1 MSMRKTT
8 NREGLLPELAS
19 LPRRVRTEI
28 TYFGGLSAMG
38 KGCLAEMS
46 NLSARGRGA
55 LTTRTPRGA
64 FTFQKGDGLPLGMIF
79 FDGSLFYARGGFLY
93 ATADGETERMIGSV
107 NGEKKVFFVFND
119 CLYIYP
125 DKLYVKRGEDRLY
138 TLELDSGV
146 VESAE
151 FSGSVITLPS
161 GMTWS
166 GLGFSAG
173 DGLRVQN
180 ADDDVPA
187 PEGYYHIV
195 SVRGRSATVKE
206 YLSTSLTSK
215 ARFLREV
222 PDLDAACVSG
232 RRVYGIREKSI
243 YVSAEGSAT
252 DFFSSKG
259 SDGRGAVIL
268 SADGEGDLTA
278 CAPWQGYVIFFKSD
292 RVYKLLGNQADSFVL
307 QERTAVG
314 IPGAL
319 AGTLCE
325 VGGDLY
331 YCSGGCVFRYRGQDP
346 EQVAPL
352 VGGAATEGC
361 AGSDGQAYYLAI
373 TQSGADWR
381 QYVYLPLRDEWYAED
396 VLHVV
401 CMAQREGFLYLLGAD
416 GNVWVTS
423 SDGRDTGCRFT
434 EEDDSGLVE
443 ATAVLPP
450 DYHLQPSV
458 CRPVGLYIR
467 ATAAAGASMEVLADY
482 ADGYAGKDA
491 DGTAPVSLGHFEGG
505 MTDRLLRVRMPSNS
519 CDGVKVILRM
529 KGDWV
534 IHAVMREYA

>member
-1 MSMRKTT
+1 
-8 NREGLLPELAS
+8 
-19 LPRRVRTEI
+19 
-28 TYFGGLSAMG
+28 
-38 KGCLAEMS
+38 
-46 NLSARGRGA
+46 
-55 LTTRTPRGA
+55 
-64 FTFQKGDGLPLGMIF
+64 
-79 FDGSLFYARGGFLY
+79 
-93 ATADGETERMIGSV
+93 MIGSV

-119 CLYIYP
+119 CLYMYP

-195 SVRGRSATVKE
+195 SVHGRSATVKE
-206 YLSTSLTSK
+206 YLSTSLISK

-232 RRVYGIREKSI
+232 GRVYGIREKSI

-292 RVYKLLGNQADSFVL
+292 RVYKLLGNRADSFVL

-325 VGGDLY
+325 VGGELY

-346 EQVAPL
+346 EQGAPL

-373 TQSGADWR
+373 PQSGADWR
-381 QYVYLPLRDEWYAED
+381 QYVYLPLREEWYAED
-396 VLHVV
+396 ELYVV
-401 CMAQREGFLYLLGAD
+401 HMAQREGFLYLLGAD
-416 GNVWVTS
+416 GNVWMTS
-423 SDGRDTGCRFT
+423 SDGRWPACPFDETAQAGQIASSVTLTADRFGEPAGFRLTGV
-434 EEDDSGLVE
+434 S
-443 ATAVLPP
+443 
-450 DYHLQPSV
+450 
-458 CRPVGLYIR
+458 IR
-467 ATAAAGASMEVLADY
+467 ATGAVGGTLRVWGTYTAGERTETCLLAT
-482 ADGYAGKDA
+482 YAG
-491 DGTAPVSLGHFEGG
+491 GFS
-505 MTDRLLRVRMPSNS
+505 DRLLRVPLIPRL
-519 CDGVKVILRM
+519 CDGVTLRLDM
-529 KGDWV
+529 TGDWV
-534 IHAVMREYA
+534 LHAVTRAYETLPL

>member
-38 KGCLAEMS
+38 KGCLSEMS
-46 NLSARGRGA
+46 NLSVRGRGA
-55 LTTRTPRGA
+55 LATRSPRGA
-64 FTFQKGDGLPLGMIF
+64 FTFQRGGGLPRGMAF

-93 ATADGETERMIGSV
+93 ATADGESARQIGSV
-107 NGEKKVFFVFND
+107 SGEKKIFFVFND

-161 GMTWS
+161 GLTWS
-166 GLGFSAG
+166 GLGFAAG
-173 DGLRVQN
+173 DGLRVLN

-187 PEGYYHIV
+187 PEGYYHII

-222 PDLDAACVSG
+222 PDLDAVCVSG
-232 RRVYGIREKSI
+232 SRVYGMQGKHV

-252 DFFSSKG
+252 DFFSGKG

-268 SADGEGDLTA
+268 SADGEGNLTA

-292 RVYKLLGNQADSFVL
+292 RIYKLLGNRADSFVL
-307 QERTAVG
+307 QERAAVG
-314 IPGAL
+314 IPKAL

-331 YCSGGCVFRYRGQDP
+331 YCSGSGVFRYRGQDP
-346 EQVAPL
+346 EWVAPL
-352 VGGAATEGC
+352 AGGAATEGC
-361 AGSDGQAYYLAI
+361 GGSDGQAYYLAI
-373 TQSGADWR
+373 AQAGTGWR

-396 VLHVV
+396 DLHTV
-401 CMAQREGFLYLLGAD
+401 CMAQREGFLYLVGEG
-416 GNVWVTS
+416 GNVWMTS
-423 SDGRDTGCRFT
+423 SDGRKTGCRFT
-434 EEDDSGLVE
+434 EEDAGELFE

-450 DYHLQPSV
+450 DYHLQPNV
-458 CRPVGLYIR
+458 CRPGGLYIR
-467 ATAAAGASMEVLADY
+467 ATAAEGASMEVLVDY
-482 ADGYAGKDA
+482 ADSYAGKDA
-491 DGTAPVSLGHFEGG
+491 DGTAPVSLGRFEGG
-505 MTDRLLRVRMPSNS
+505 MTDRLLRMRMPADP

-529 KGDWV
+529 KGEWI
-534 IHAVMREYA
+534 IHAVIREYE

>member
-1 MSMRKTT
+1 MGIRKTS

-38 KGCLAEMS
+38 KGCLSEMS
-46 NLSARGRGA
+46 NLSACGRGA
-55 LTTRTPRGA
+55 LATRSPRGA
-64 FTFQKGDGLPLGMIF
+64 FTFLRGGGSPGGMVF
-79 FDGSLFYARGGFLY
+79 FDGSLFYARGGTLF
-93 ATADGETERMIGSV
+93 ATADGTTIRQIGTVS
-107 NGEKKVFFVFND
+107 EQKKVFFVFGD
-119 CLYIYP
+119 RLYLFP

-138 TLELDSGV
+138 PMELNSGV
-146 VESAE
+146 VEKAE

-166 GLGFSAG
+166 GLGFAAG
-173 DGLRVQN
+173 DGLRVLN
-180 ADDDVPA
+180 EDEDSPA

-195 SVRGRSATVKE
+195 SVRGRIATVKE
-206 YLSTSLTSK
+206 YLDTTLISN

-222 PDLDAACVSG
+222 PDLDAVCVSG
-232 RRVYGIREKSI
+232 NRVYGIQGRSV

-252 DFFSSKG
+252 DFFGRKG
-259 SDGRGAVIL
+259 SDGKGAVIL
-268 SADGEGDLTA
+268 SADGEGNLTA
-278 CAPWQGYVIFFKSD
+278 CAPWQGYVIFFKAD
-292 RVYKLLGNQADSFVL
+292 RIYKLLGNRADSFVL

-314 IPGAL
+314 VPGAL

-331 YCSGGCVFRYRGQDP
+331 YCSGSGVFRYRGQDA
-346 EQVAPL
+346 EQIAPL
-352 VGGAATEGC
+352 VGGTATEGC

-373 TQSGADWR
+373 TQSGAGWR

-401 CMAQREGFLYLLGAD
+401 CMAQREGLLYLLGED

-423 SDGRDTGCRFT
+423 SDGRETGCRFT
-434 EEDDSGLVE
+434 EEDASGLVE

-450 DYHLQPSV
+450 DYHLQPSI
-458 CRPVGLYIR
+458 CRPGGLYIR
-467 ATAAAGASMEVLADY
+467 ATAAEGASMEVLADY
-482 ADGYAGKDA
+482 ADGYVGKDA

-505 MTDRLLRVRMPSNS
+505 MTDRLLRVRMPSNP
-519 CDGVKVILRM
+519 CDGIKVILRM

-534 IHAVMREYA
+534 IHAVMREYE